1 MTLRQTQGHIERS
14 RNMKIKV
21 IFLFFIF
28 FYLAIIV
35 RLFFLQV
42 IISPT
47 YKDSPYLK
55 TTKIN
60 SVRGRIFDRN
70 NQPLVLNQN
79 SYQLHLEPKKINDKD
94 RLIHL
99 LSDSLEVPEAS
110 ISGRIDMSKDW
121 LAIQGGLTQEQK
133 DNINK
138 LNLKSVG
145 FDYQTKRFYPEASL
159 SAHLLGFLGKNDQS
173 EDVGYLGLEGFYDRD
188 LKGLPGFVETERDI
202 LGRPILIGVQQRVE
216 PENGRDLIL
225 TVDKTVQEIS
235 KKKLLE
241 GLELYKAKKGCVIT
255 ADPKTMAIL
264 ALVCLPDY
272 DLEKYYLFSEDY
284 YKNSAISDLFEPGS
298 IFKPLIMAAALEEK
312 KIKPNDI
319 YNETGQV
326 SVGEY
331 NIKTWNDKYEGK
343 ISMTRILEKSSNVV
357 MVYIGEKLGN
367 KKIYSYLEKYE
378 FGQNTGIDLQGE
390 VSGYLKP
397 QANWYPIDYSTVT
410 FGQGIAITPIQMI
423 RAFASI
429 INGGYLIRP
438 YLVQKIVSEN
448 KVVEIKPKIERKII
462 SPLTSEIIKKFL
474 ISTVENAEAK
484 WDRPK
489 GYKIGGKTGTAQVP
503 IKGHYDPTKTIASF
517 IGFAPANDP
526 KFLTFIVLYEPKT
539 SPWGSETAAPLFFE
553 IAKQLIV
560 YYNISP
566 TQ

>member
-1 MTLRQTQGHIERS
+1 
-14 RNMKIKV
+14 MKIKLV
-21 IFLFFIF
+21 FLFFII
-28 FYLAIIV
+28 FYLAIVV

-42 IISPT
+42 IYSPAN
-47 YKDSPYLK
+47 KSPYLK
-55 TTKIN
+55 TNKLNPI
-60 SVRGRIFDRN
+60 RGRIYDQKN
-70 NQPLVLNQN
+70 NPLVLNQN
-79 SYQLHLEPKKINDKD
+79 SYQLYLEPKKIDDKD
-94 RLIHL
+94 KLTHL
-99 LSDSLEVPEAS
+99 LSESLKISEAS
-110 ISGRIDMSKDW
+110 LSAKIDMSKYW
-121 LAIQGGLTQEQK
+121 LAVQSGLTQEQK
-133 DNINK
+133 EKIDK
-138 LNLKSVG
+138 LNLKGIG

-173 EDVGYLGLEGFYDRD
+173 EDIGYLGLEGFYDRD
-188 LKGLPGFVETERDI
+188 LRGLPGFIETERDI
-202 LGRPILIGVQQRVE
+202 IGRPILIGVQQRVE
-216 PENGRDLIL
+216 PENGRNLIL
-225 TVDKTVQEIS
+225 TIDKTVQEIS
-235 KKKLLE
+235 KKKLLA
-241 GLELYKAKKGCVIT
+241 GLDLYKAKKGCVIT

-298 IFKPLIMAAALEEK
+298 VFKPLIMAAGLEEK
-312 KIKPNDI
+312 KIKPNDT

-343 ISMTRILEKSSNVV
+343 ISMTRILEKSSNVG
-357 MVYIGEKLGN
+357 MVYVGEKLGN
-367 KKIYSYLEKYE
+367 KKVYDYLEKYG
-378 FGQNTGIDLQGE
+378 FGQPTDIDLQGE

-397 QANWYPIDYSTVT
+397 QSNWYPIDYSTVT

-429 INGGYLIRP
+429 INGGYLMRP

-448 KVVEIKPKIERKII
+448 KVTEIKPKVEKRVI
-462 SPLTSEIIKKFL
+462 SQLTSEIIKKML

-489 GYKIGGKTGTAQVP
+489 GYVIGGKTGTAQIP
-503 IKGHYDPTKTIASF
+503 IKGHYDPSKTIASF

-526 KFLTFIVLYEPKT
+526 KFLTFVVLYEPKT

-566 TQ
+566 SQ

>member
-1 MTLRQTQGHIERS
+1 
-14 RNMKIKV
+14 MKIKLV
-21 IFLFFIF
+21 FLFFSL
-28 FYLAIIV
+28 FYLAIII

-42 IISPT
+42 IYSPEN
-47 YKDSPYLK
+47 KSPYLK
-55 TTKIN
+55 TNKLY
-60 SVRGRIFDRN
+60 SVRGRIYDKN
-70 NQPLVLNQN
+70 NHPLVLNQN
-79 SYQLHLEPKKINDKD
+79 GYTLYLEPKKITDKD
-94 RLIHL
+94 KLINL
-99 LSDSLEVPEAS
+99 LSESLEISEAS
-110 ISGRIDMSKDW
+110 ISAKIDMSKYW
-121 LAIQGGLTQEQK
+121 IAVQSGLTQEQK
-133 DNINK
+133 DKIDK
-138 LNLKSVG
+138 LNLKGVG

-173 EDVGYLGLEGFYDRD
+173 EDVGYLGIEGFYNRD
-188 LKGLPGFVETERDI
+188 LRGLPGFVETERDI
-202 LGRPILIGVQQRVE
+202 IGRPILIGVQQRVE

-225 TVDKTVQEIS
+225 TIDKTVQEIS
-235 KKKLLE
+235 KKKLLT
-241 GLELYKAKKGCVIT
+241 GLDLYKAKRGCVIT

-264 ALVCLPDY
+264 SLVCLPDY

-298 IFKPLIMAAALEEK
+298 VFKPLIMAAALEEK

-343 ISMTRILEKSSNVV
+343 ISMTRILEKSSNVG
-357 MVYIGEKLGN
+357 MVYVGEKLGN
-367 KKIYSYLEKYE
+367 KKIYDYLGKYG
-378 FGQNTGIDLQGE
+378 FGQNTGVDIEGE
-390 VSGYLKP
+390 ASGYLKP
-397 QANWYPIDYSTVT
+397 QANWYQIDYSTVT

-429 INGGYLIRP
+429 INGGYLMKP
-438 YLVQKIVSEN
+438 YLVQKIVSGN
-448 KVVEIKPKIERKII
+448 KVTEIKPKIERKVI
-462 SPLTSEIIKKFL
+462 SPLTSEIIKKML
-474 ISTVENAEAK
+474 VSTAENAEAK

-503 IKGHYDPTKTIASF
+503 IKGHYDPSKTIASF
-517 IGFAPANDP
+517 IGFAPAADP
-526 KFLTFIVLYEPKT
+526 KFLTLVVLYEPKT

>member
-241 GLELYKAKKGCVIT
+241 GLELYKAKKCCVIT

-319 YNETGQV
+319 YNETGQIA
-326 SVGEY
+326 VGEY

-343 ISMTRILEKSSNVV
+343 ISMTRILEKSSNVG
-357 MVYIGEKLGN
+357 MVYVGEKLGN
-367 KKIYSYLEKYE
+367 KKIYDYLGKYG
-378 FGQNTGIDLQGE
+378 FSQNTGIDIEGE
-390 VSGYLKP
+390 ASGYLKP
-397 QANWYPIDYSTVT
+397 QANWYPIDYATVT

-429 INGGYLIRP
+429 INGGYLMRP
-438 YLVQKIVSEN
+438 YLVQKIVSGN
-448 KVVEIKPKIERKII
+448 KVTEIKPKIERKII

>member
-1 MTLRQTQGHIERS
+1 
-14 RNMKIKV
+14 MKIKLV
-21 IFLFFIF
+21 FLFFIL

-42 IISPT
+42 IYSPAN
-47 YKDSPYLK
+47 KSPYLK
-55 TTKIN
+55 TNKLNPI
-60 SVRGRIFDRN
+60 RGRIYDQKN
-70 NQPLVLNQN
+70 NPLVLNQN
-79 SYQLHLEPKKINDKD
+79 SYQLYLEPKKITDKNK
-94 RLIHL
+94 LIYL
-99 LSDSLEVPEAS
+99 LNNSLEIPEAS
-110 ISGRIDMSKDW
+110 ISAKIDMSKYW
-121 LAIQGGLTQEQK
+121 VAVQSGLTQEQK
-133 DNINK
+133 DKIDK
-138 LNLKSVG
+138 LNLKGVG
-145 FDYQTKRFYPEASL
+145 FDYQNKRFYPEASL

-173 EDVGYLGLEGFYDRD
+173 EGVGYLGLEGFYDRD
-188 LKGLPGFVETERDI
+188 LRGLPGFIETEKDI
-202 LGRPILIGVQQRVE
+202 IGRPILIGVQQRVE

-225 TVDKTVQEIS
+225 TIDKTVQEIS

-241 GLELYKAKKGCVIT
+241 GLDLYKAKKGCVIT

-284 YKNSAISDLFEPGS
+284 YKNSTISDLFEPGS
-298 IFKPLIMAAALEEK
+298 VFKPLIMAAALEEK
-312 KIKPNDI
+312 KIKPNDT

-326 SVGEY
+326 SIGEY

-343 ISMTRILEKSSNVV
+343 ISMTRILEKSSNVG

-367 KKIYSYLEKYE
+367 KNIYSYLEKYG
-378 FGQNTGIDLQGE
+378 FGQLTDIDLQGE

-397 QANWYPIDYSTVT
+397 QSNWYPIDYSTVT
-410 FGQGIAITPIQMI
+410 FGQGIAVTSIQMI

-429 INGGYLIRP
+429 INGGYLMRP

-448 KVVEIKPKIERKII
+448 KATEIKPKVEKRVI
-462 SPLTSEIIKKFL
+462 SQLTSEIIKKML

-489 GYKIGGKTGTAQVP
+489 GYVIGGKTGTAQVP
-503 IKGHYDPTKTIASF
+503 IKGHYDPSKTIASF

-526 KFLTFIVLYEPKT
+526 KFLTFVVLYEPKT

-566 TQ
+566 TR

>member
-1 MTLRQTQGHIERS
+1 
-14 RNMKIKV
+14 MKIKFV
-21 IFLFFIF
+21 FLFFIL

-42 IISPT
+42 IYSPAN
-47 YKDSPYLK
+47 KSSYLRTNK
-55 TTKIN
+55 LNPI
-60 SVRGRIFDRN
+60 RGRIYDQKN
-70 NQPLVLNQN
+70 NPLVLNQN
-79 SYQLHLEPKKINDKD
+79 SYQLYLEPKKIDGKDK
-94 RLIHL
+94 LTHL
-99 LSDSLEVPEAS
+99 LSESLEISEAS
-110 ISGRIDMSKDW
+110 ISAKIDMSKYW
-121 LAIQGGLTQEQK
+121 IAVQNGLTQEQK
-133 DNINK
+133 DKINK
-138 LNLKSVG
+138 LNLKGVG

-159 SAHLLGFLGKNDQS
+159 SAHLIGFLGKNDQN

-188 LKGLPGFVETERDI
+188 LRGLPGFVETERDI
-202 LGRPILIGVQQRVE
+202 IGRPILIGVQQRVE
-216 PENGRDLIL
+216 PENGRNLIL
-225 TVDKTVQEIS
+225 TIDKTVQEIS
-235 KKKLLE
+235 KKKLLA
-241 GLELYKAKKGCVIT
+241 GLDLYKAKKGCVIT

-298 IFKPLIMAAALEEK
+298 VFKPLIMAAGLEEK
-312 KIKPNDI
+312 KIKPDDT
-319 YNETGQV
+319 YNETGQI
-326 SVGEY
+326 SIGEY

-343 ISMTRILEKSSNVV
+343 ISMTRILEKSSNVG

-367 KKIYSYLEKYE
+367 KNIYSYLEKYG
-378 FGQNTGIDLQGE
+378 FGQPTDIDLQGE
-390 VSGYLKP
+390 VPGYLKSRS
-397 QANWYPIDYSTVT
+397 NWYPIDYSTVT

-429 INGGYLIRP
+429 INGGYLMRP

-448 KVVEIKPKIERKII
+448 KVTEIKPKVEKRVI
-462 SPLTSEIIKKFL
+462 SQLTSEIIKKML
-474 ISTVENAEAK
+474 ISAVENAEAK

-489 GYKIGGKTGTAQVP
+489 GYVIGGKTGTAQVP
-503 IKGHYDPTKTIASF
+503 IKGHYDPSKTIASF

-526 KFLTFIVLYEPKT
+526 KFLTLVVLYEPQT

-566 TQ
+566 DY